1 MDTNDLVKKIA
12 YNIRKFRET
21 NKMTRE
27 QFCEKLNIDAAYWGT
42 IERGE
47 RNINIQKVIE
57 ICKTYNIDTSSII
70 ELDTVK
76 EDNSEN
82 IKKVH
87 DLIEN
92 CTNHQL
98 SVIIN
103 ILEVLIPNL
112 KK

>member
-1 MDTNDLVKKIA
+1 METNDLVKKIA

-27 QFCEKLNIDAAYWGT
+27 QFCEKLNLDAAYWGT

-57 ICKTYNIDTSSII
+57 VCKAYNIDTNSII
-70 ELDTVK
+70 ELETK
-76 EDNSEN
+76 EEDNSEN
-82 IKKVH
+82 IEKINDMIK
-87 DLIEN
+87 D

-103 ILEVLIPNL
+103 MLENLIPNL

>member
-1 MDTNDLVKKIA
+1 METNDLVKKIA

-27 QFCEKLNIDAAYWGT
+27 EFCEKLNVDAAYWGT

-57 ICKTYNIDTSSII
+57 VCKTYNIDANSII
-70 ELDTVK
+70 ELETTK
-76 EDNSEN
+76 EDNQEN
-82 IKKVH
+82 VQKINRM
-87 DLIEN
+87 IEN
-92 CTNHQL
+92 CSNHQL

-103 ILEVLIPNL
+103 ILENLIPHL
-112 KK
+112 K

>member
-1 MDTNDLVKKIA
+1 METNDLVKKIA
-12 YNIRKFRET
+12 YNIRKFREI

-27 QFCEKLNIDAAYWGT
+27 EFCEKLNLDAAYWGT

-57 ICKTYNIDTSSII
+57 VCRAYNIDTNSII
-70 ELDTVK
+70 ELDIGE

-82 IKKVH
+82 LRIIH
-87 DLIEN
+87 DLLKG

-103 ILEVLIPNL
+103 MLENLIPNL
-112 KK
+112 KR